1 MVLEKKVVLW
11 VPNFKSVASKDPLG
25 MANLDPRG
33 ILAGLMLKKCCFFI
47 FNGRVRGIAKLD
59 KMTI

>member
-11 VPNFKSVASKDPLG
+11 VPSFKSVSSKDPLG

-33 ILAGLMLKKCCFFI
+33 ILAGLMFKKCCFFI
-47 FNGRVRGIAKLD
+47 FNGRVRGIAK
-59 KMTI
+59 